1 MTGVRR
7 STILAMERIRLH
19 RIALLAMWSTLVLIA
34 FGAFTR
40 GSGSGYGCKDRW
52 PLCEGGALGGYLP
65 RFEAEMMIE
74 WTHRWIAM
82 LVGVVAIILVVGAL
96 RGNHSRRWVVGPA
109 ISALVVVSGQAWL
122 GRMIVKGDLA
132 RDLVSLHLGISLI
145 VVAHF
150 VVIAVAT
157 GAPRPSPAA
166 PRSWTALVGLS
177 AVSVY
182 AVMILGSIVHNMYF
196 PGWPLVNNVLIPD
209 LANRFVAIHFAHRVM
224 TGAVFVL
231 LIFLVVR
238 ARTDN
243 RPDAERRLLDAGLAA
258 LVTNAALGAL
268 HVFTKVDSSF
278 VVAAHVG
285 VAGLTWVAL
294 VAATLVALGIPQ
306 PATPQTAN

>member
-1 MTGVRR
+1 
-7 STILAMERIRLH
+7 
-19 RIALLAMWSTLVLIA
+19 MWSTLVLIA

-52 PLCEGGALGGYLP
+52 PLCEGGAFGGYLP

-82 LVGVVAIILVVGAL
+82 LVGIIAVVLVVAAI
-96 RGNHSRRWVVGPA
+96 RGKHDRRWVVGPA
-109 ISALVVVSGQAWL
+109 VSALIVVTAQAWL

-157 GAPRPSPAA
+157 GTPRERPATS
-166 PRSWTALVGLS
+166 RSWTSLIGLS
-177 AVSVY
+177 AASVY

-196 PGWPLVNNVLIPD
+196 PGWPLVNNALVPD
-209 LANRFVAIHFAHRVM
+209 LSNRFVATHFAHRAL
-224 TGAVFVL
+224 TGIVFVL
-231 LIFLVVR
+231 LIVLVVQ
-238 ARTDN
+238 ARTRQ
-243 RPDAERRLLDAGLAA
+243 RPTAERRLLDAGLAA
-258 LVTNAALGAL
+258 LLVNAGLGAV
-268 HVFTKVDSSF
+268 HVFTRVESSF

-294 VAATLVALGIPQ
+294 VAATLVSLGIPRS
-306 PATPQTAN
+306 PSREFVN